1 MTYTNITCI
10 CTNVQSYIRYVT
22 LHYITLHC
30 ITLHTYCTCI
40 CICVCVYVYI
50 YMCMCISI
58 CMCICK
64 SICICPVY
72 VYLHMCICIY
82 DLKFYKSYQKLIHS
96 RARPCP
102 MAAMRASR
110 MGEAQ
115 KCMLT
120 IWWVW
125 LLLFPAGNHQWSSP
139 SGPKDCMDQW
149 IVAHSCHP
157 TYLYIS
163 NKRSKRC
170 SIRLLWLGMT
180 VAIATG
186 LFIVCEEILS
196 RSSRDEPTSRKYW
209 LPQQYC
215 GLSFGSVVMRK
226 SLKGVALW
234 RAANFATAT
243 YLEVK
248 SQVWTWAEK
257 WKAKDFPGTTTR
269 LWCIPAISPGVGI
282 ICTAPSPGMAKQ
294 KSALE

>member
-10 CTNVQSYIRYVT
+10 CINVQSYIRYVT
-22 LHYITLHC
+22 LHYIALHYITYVLYMYMHMCMC
-30 ITLHTYCTCI
+30 IWI
-40 CICVCVYVYI
+40 CICVCLYLYVCVYVNLY
-50 YMCMCISI
+50 
-58 CMCICK
+58 
-64 SICICPVY
+64 VY
-72 VYLHMCICIY
+72 VLYMYCICISTYEYMYIYIY
-82 DLKFYKSYQKLIHS
+82 DLTFYKGYQKLIHS

-125 LLLFPAGNHQWSSP
+125 WLLLFPAGNHHWSSP
-139 SGPKDCMDQW
+139 SGPKDSMDQW
-149 IVAHSCHP
+149 IVPHSCHP

-196 RSSRDEPTSRKYW
+196 RSSRDEPNSRSTDFLNNTAACFLDLLW
-209 LPQQYC
+209 WEN
-215 GLSFGSVVMRK
+215 
-226 SLKGVALW
+226 AW
-234 RAANFATAT
+234 RA
-243 YLEVK
+243 
-248 SQVWTWAEK
+248 W
-257 WKAKDFPGTTTR
+257 R
-269 LWCIPAISPGVGI
+269 CGVLQI
-282 ICTAPSPGMAKQ
+282 LQLQNI
-294 KSALE
+294 

>member
-1 MTYTNITCI
+1 M
-10 CTNVQSYIRYVT
+10 
-22 LHYITLHC
+22 
-30 ITLHTYCTCI
+30 
-40 CICVCVYVYI
+40 
-50 YMCMCISI
+50 
-58 CMCICK
+58 
-64 SICICPVY
+64 SICIY
-72 VYLHMCICIY
+72 IY
-82 DLKFYKSYQKLIHS
+82 DLTFYKSYQKLIHS

-125 LLLFPAGNHQWSSP
+125 WLLLFPAGNHHWSSP
-139 SGPKDCMDQW
+139 SGPKDSMDQW
-149 IVAHSCHP
+149 IVPHSCHP

-196 RSSRDEPTSRKYW
+196 RSSRDEPNSRKYW

-215 GLSFGSVVMRK
+215 GLFFGSVVMRK
-226 SLKGVALW
+226 CLKGVALW
-234 RAANFATAT
+234 RAANFATAK
-243 YLEVK
+243 YLGVK
-248 SQVWTWAEK
+248 SGK
-257 WKAKDFPGTTTR
+257 
-269 LWCIPAISPGVGI
+269 
-282 ICTAPSPGMAKQ
+282 M
-294 KSALE
+294 